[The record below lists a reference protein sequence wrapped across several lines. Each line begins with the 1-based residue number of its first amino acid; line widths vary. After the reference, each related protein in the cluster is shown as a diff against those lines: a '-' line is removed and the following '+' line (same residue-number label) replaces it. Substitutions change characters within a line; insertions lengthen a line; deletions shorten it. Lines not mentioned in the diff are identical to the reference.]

1 MKCTSS
7 FFLDR
12 DLARHKTN
20 MHVQWQKGDEP
31 IDRHPRYQTGP
42 NKMCELFTTNLF
54 AFLKMKILQTSVGTG
69 QVDFRPLREHAPKVR
84 CPVCNKKI
92 SYDPLAICFSVL
104 DIT

>member
-1 MKCTSS
+1 MYTDIRAIDTYIGIQDIGLDQMK
-7 FFLDR
+7 FGEIL
-12 DLARHKTN
+12 
-20 MHVQWQKGDEP
+20 
-31 IDRHPRYQTGP
+31 
-42 NKMCELFTTNLF
+42 TTNLF